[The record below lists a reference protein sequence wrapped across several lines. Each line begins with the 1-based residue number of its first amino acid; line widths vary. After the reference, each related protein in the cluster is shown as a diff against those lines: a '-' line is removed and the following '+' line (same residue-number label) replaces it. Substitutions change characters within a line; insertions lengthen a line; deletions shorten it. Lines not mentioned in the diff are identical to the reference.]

1 MLCKLNLRSAGEN
14 LDMKIRQ
21 VMLALLTIGGS
32 AALAVPAMAQSASA
46 SLSLDDSSSS
56 SSSVVLPAS
65 PTYPNVDV
73 TYTRPTE
80 KAKIQNYFFDAFGSY
95 PMVGAAFAA
104 GINQVYNTPPEWG
117 QGAEAYGKRFGSNFA
132 IAAVTTRYGL
142 AEAFH
147 EDTIYYNCECKG
159 VLPRLKH
166 AMISTLT
173 ARRGTDGHA
182 IFSFPALV
190 APYAGTMTAVYGWY
204 PRRYDAEDG
213 FRMGNYTLL
222 GYVAGN
228 LALEFL
234 YGGPHSL
241 LSRMHLKTALGAP
254 DSGSNP

>member
-1 MLCKLNLRSAGEN
+1 
-14 LDMKIRQ
+14 MKIRQ

-32 AALAVPAMAQSASA
+32 AALAVPAKAQSVSA
-46 SLSLDDSSSS
+46 SLSLADSGNSSSGS
-56 SSSVVLPAS
+56 VLPVS

-80 KAKIQNYFFDAFGSY
+80 KTRLVNYFFDAYGPY
-95 PMVGAAFAA
+95 PIVGAAFAA
-104 GINQVYNTPPEWG
+104 GINQVYNTPPVWG

-132 IAAVTTRYGL
+132 IAAVATTTRYGL

-166 AMISTLT
+166 ALISTLS
-173 ARRGTDGHA
+173 ARRGTDGRA
-182 IFSFPALV
+182 EFSFPALV

-241 LSRMHLKTALGAP
+241 LSRMHLKNDHGAP

>member
-1 MLCKLNLRSAGEN
+1 MRPHSLPAYRLKSDRSLKGQIFAVQTES
-14 LDMKIRQ
+14 Q
-21 VMLALLTIGGS
+21 IGRTESRYEDPPGY
-32 AALAVPAMAQSASA
+32 ARAVN
-46 SLSLDDSSSS
+46 SSSS
-56 SSSVVLPAS
+56 A
-65 PTYPNVDV
+65 
-73 TYTRPTE
+73 
-80 KAKIQNYFFDAFGSY
+80 
-95 PMVGAAFAA
+95 
-104 GINQVYNTPPEWG
+104 
-117 QGAEAYGKRFGSNFA
+117 
-132 IAAVTTRYGL
+132 
-142 AEAFH
+142 
-147 EDTIYYNCECKG
+147 

-241 LSRMHLKTALGAP
+241 LSRMYLKDDRGATN
-254 DSGSNP
+254 SGSNP